1 MMPKLY
7 VKLVFGLENPYFFW
21 PKLTILS
28 LNVGGAAVLGNIPK
42 KQILLT
48 PAFNLDFFKRHTF
61 ICKEAHD

>member
-21 PKLTILS
+21 PKLMW
-28 LNVGGAAVLGNIPK
+28 GGAAVLGNIPK